1 MEEQN
6 MHEQQSPV
14 SVEEATPA
22 ETPRAESQQH
32 QPQEARAEDPQP
44 HLAPQPASSDPPPYP
59 NPQVEQEPAAPAPSP
74 SPSPS
79 PSNTAADPKTT
90 AAQAAAGPDE
100 SQPPAPR
107 ADESQPQA
115 GLAAAAPKADKPE
128 NPENPQ
134 NAEKQ
139 DFGAILADFEQHAP
153 ARRDDPEV
161 GKRVSGKVVSIRDE
175 SVFVDLGTK
184 SEGMIEAAQLRDA
197 EGNLSVQ
204 VGDKIDATV
213 ASIDAEGGLLVLKK
227 RVGGGRG
234 HQEVATELRQAF
246 QYGMPVEGMVTG
258 INKGGA
264 EVQVYGMRA
273 FCPLSQL
280 DLRYVENPQQ
290 FIGQRLK
297 FRINRIEEGSRN
309 RRPDIVLSR
318 RTLLEEEAQ
327 AKAAELR
334 ARLQVGAVVRGKVTS
349 ITSYGA
355 FLDLG
360 GLEGLLHVSEIG
372 FSRLT
377 DPKEALAVGQELE
390 VQVIK
395 IEKGKDEKRP
405 ERISL
410 SRKALERDPW
420 RDAADRFAEGAVVP
434 GRVVRLE
441 SFGAF
446 VELAP
451 GLEGLVHISELGAG
465 RRVNHPKEVAQIGQD
480 VQVRVLGVDKGKRRI
495 SLSMALGSSG
505 GGSDRERER
514 EREEEPA
521 PQETAG
527 AAASQPTSFGSLG
540 DFFKNSGGR
549 RR

>member
-1 MEEQN
+1 MAQQEK
-6 MHEQQSPV
+6 HEQQSSV
-14 SVEEATPA
+14 TVEENAPA
-22 ETPRAESQQH
+22 ESPRAEHEAQPPLAADAAQADPPAPH
-32 QPQEARAEDPQP
+32 QPPAEHDSSSSGSQAEPQAARPDQEQPPQAAPPEPPQP
-44 HLAPQPASSDPPPYP
+44 ETAAAPPAPQPQAA
-59 NPQVEQEPAAPAPSP
+59 QPAAPASAEPR
-74 SPSPS
+74 
-79 PSNTAADPKTT
+79 
-90 AAQAAAGPDE
+90 
-100 SQPPAPR
+100 QPPA
-107 ADESQPQA
+107 AE
-115 GLAAAAPKADKPE
+115 APDA
-128 NPENPQ
+128 
-134 NAEKQ
+134 KQ
-139 DFGAILADFEQHAP
+139 DFGAILDDFEQRSP
-153 ARRDDPEV
+153 ERRDDPEV

-197 EGNLSVQ
+197 EGNLTVK
-204 VGDKIDATV
+204 VGDKVDATV
-213 ASIDAEGGLLVLKK
+213 ASVDTESGLLVLKK

-246 QYGMPVEGMVTG
+246 QYGMPVEGLVTG

-264 EVQVYGMRA
+264 EVQLYGMRA

-318 RTLLEEEAQ
+318 RALLEEEAQ

-334 ARLQVGAVVRGKVTS
+334 SRLQVGAVVRGKVTS

-372 FSRLT
+372 FSRLA

-395 IEKGKDEKRP
+395 LEKGRDEKRP

-420 RDAADRFAEGAVVP
+420 RDAADRFPEGALVP
-434 GRVVRLE
+434 GRVMRLE

-451 GLEGLVHISELGAG
+451 GLEGLVHVSELGAG
-465 RRVNHPKEVAQIGQD
+465 RRVNHAREVVQIGQD
-480 VQVRVLGVDKGKRRI
+480 VQVKVLGVDKVKRRI
-495 SLSMALGSSG
+495 SLSMALGASA
-505 GGSDRERER
+505 DQEH
-514 EREEEPA
+514 EEEPPA
-521 PQETAG
+521 QETAG
-527 AAASQPTSFGSLG
+527 AASQPTSFGALG
-540 DFFKNSGGR
+540 DFFKNSGGGGR

>member
-1 MEEQN
+1 MEEQDKP
-6 MHEQQSPV
+6 EQQAPV
-14 SVEEATPA
+14 TVEESTRT
-22 ETPRAESQQH
+22 ETPKAEPE
-32 QPQEARAEDPQP
+32 PQPQP
-44 HLAPQPASSDPPPYP
+44 HLATETAAPEPSPPPEP
-59 NPQVEQEPAAPAPSP
+59 RAEQGPPPAAAPEPESGQAQP
-74 SPSPS
+74 V
-79 PSNTAADPKTT
+79 AARPDELQPV
-90 AAQAAAGPDE
+90 AARPDELRPQAARPEEAQPSGARPEE
-100 SQPPAPR
+100 SQPAATRPEESQPSAAHPE
-107 ADESQPQA
+107 ESQPQA
-115 GLAAAAPKADKPE
+115 ARPE
-128 NPENPQ
+128 EAQ
-134 NAEKQ
+134 AKQ
-139 DFGAILADFEQHAP
+139 DFGAILADFEQSSP
-153 ARRDDPEV
+153 ERKDDPAV

-184 SEGMIEAAQLRDA
+184 SEGVIEAAQLRDS
-197 EGNLSVQ
+197 EGKLTVA
-204 VGDKIDATV
+204 VGDKVDATV
-213 ASIDAEGGLLVLKK
+213 ASVDSESGLLVLKK

-246 QYGMPVEGMVTG
+246 QYGMPVEGMVSG

-318 RTLLEEEAQ
+318 RALLEEEAQ

-334 ARLQVGAVVRGKVTS
+334 ARLQVGAVVRGRVTS

-420 RDAADRFAEGAVVP
+420 RDAADRFREGSVVP

-451 GLEGLVHISELGAG
+451 GLEGLVHVSELGAG
-465 RRVNHPKEVAQIGQD
+465 RRVNHAREVVQVGQD
-480 VQVRVLGVDKGKRRI
+480 VQVRVLGVDRGKRRI
-495 SLSMALGSSG
+495 SLSMALGSATDG
-505 GGSDRERER
+505 DQD
-514 EREEEPA
+514 EEPPA
-521 PQETAG
+521 QETAG
-527 AAASQPTSFGSLG
+527 AASQPTSFGALG

>member
-1 MEEQN
+1 MEEQSK
-6 MHEQQSPV
+6 HEQQAPAT
-14 SVEEATPA
+14 VEESTPT
-22 ETPRAESQQH
+22 ETPKAE
-32 QPQEARAEDPQP
+32 PEPQP
-44 HLAPQPASSDPPPYP
+44 HLAT
-59 NPQVEQEPAAPAPSP
+59 EPAAPEPPPHPEPRAEQGPPPAAPDPESGQAQP
-74 SPSPS
+74 SAPRPEESRP
-79 PSNTAADPKTT
+79 
-90 AAQAAAGPDE
+90 QAARQEE
-100 SQPPAPR
+100 SQPSAPLPEESQAQAPR
-107 ADESQPQA
+107 PEESQPQA
-115 GLAAAAPKADKPE
+115 ARPE
-128 NPENPQ
+128 EAQ
-134 NAEKQ
+134 AKQ
-139 DFGAILADFEQHAP
+139 DFGTILADFEQSSP
-153 ARRDDPEV
+153 ERKDDPAV

-184 SEGMIEAAQLRDA
+184 SEGVIEAAQLRDS
-197 EGNLSVQ
+197 EGKLTVQ
-204 VGDKIDATV
+204 VGDKVDATV
-213 ASIDAEGGLLVLKK
+213 ASVDSESGLLVLKK

-246 QYGMPVEGMVTG
+246 QYGMPVEGMVSG

-318 RTLLEEEAQ
+318 RALLEEEAQ

-377 DPKEALAVGQELE
+377 DPKEALTVGQELE

-420 RDAADRFAEGAVVP
+420 RDAADRFPEGSVVP

-451 GLEGLVHISELGAG
+451 GLEGLVHVSELGAG
-465 RRVNHPKEVAQIGQD
+465 RRVNHAREVVQVGQD
-480 VQVRVLGVDKGKRRI
+480 VQVRVLGVDRSKRRI
-495 SLSMALGSSG
+495 SLSMALGSG
-505 GGSDRERER
+505 TDDHD
-514 EREEEPA
+514 EEPP

-527 AAASQPTSFGSLG
+527 AASQPTSFGALG